1 MNVFYLGM
9 KLQTDEGVMVT
20 TKELISELDL
30 SVEEG
35 LKVLASADMRI
46 VEEEYGPGHQIQYKN
61 EWWDL
66 GRTDLTNDVATG
78 CCFHSHV
85 DMSNLDEV
93 RNYFAEKIRYGV
105 RLCEEPK
112 LFSCVDSWSD
122 G

>member
-1 MNVFYLGM
+1 MDDYTE
-9 KLQTDEGVMVT
+9 KLT
-20 TKELISELDL
+20 SELDL

-35 LKVLASADMRI
+35 LKILASADMRI
-46 VEEEYGPGHQIQYKN
+46 VNRKYGRRHQIQYKD

-66 GRTDLTNDVATG
+66 SRTDLVDNVSTG
-78 CCFHSHV
+78 CSFHSHV

-105 RLCEEPK
+105 RLCEKPK
-112 LFSCVDSWSD
+112 IFSCVDSWSD